1 MNSTPGDT
9 KDVPAP
15 SRRQCLLPS
24 VAHTPSVTEVT
35 PAKKITFLKRG
46 DPQFAGVRLAVH
58 QRTFKTFSA
67 LMDELSQRM
76 PLSFGV
82 RSVTTP
88 RGLHG
93 LSALEQLQDGG
104 CYLCSDK
111 KPPRTPREPGRR
123 QRKSPSAGQS
133 RGFEGGH
140 EAPETSSSW
149 KGLMPP
155 RRLTLVK
162 NGDPRCQQTVV
173 LSHRN
178 TRSLKAFLSKA
189 SELLHFPVKQVYTI
203 SGKKVDSLLTLLDG
217 PSLLVCAGNEAFR
230 RLEMENVGG
239 ARTRTLSGVTAR
251 SGRGGWGPNAKQSV
265 MHSRARS
272 GSRPQQVSLMSERS
286 GLSNHTALGHQDWG
300 GPALDR
306 RPQDTPAPHGS
317 LVAADDVE
325 KKVCM
330 NEDGS
335 LSVEMKVRFQLLGED
350 TLRWSQRV
358 GHTSVFTP
366 ASGEGQVLREADP
379 FCCRQEGY
387 PWGFLAH
394 GAQGLGPYDGGY
406 QGVFNLDQESQPN
419 YDIWRNPLTTPGGTG
434 QTRRRRWGLSKPSG
448 CRSHCSQVANDRK
461 GHGNNNASPVSSPRH
476 PRSAQSGPCCPW
488 TTEGETDSD
497 TLHPASSASSSGVEL
512 EAEKGPCLATGP
524 CGLGPETQGI
534 ERALSD
540 TSVSAESHEGS
551 SECGGQCHRGSSQVR
566 VMVSQGQATQGISTQ
581 SLLSL
586 SRMDFQTEQCNRS
599 TRDQEARGEPDL
611 RLPLVPGCSGSSDGE
626 RGALSAPASAPAQ
639 QRQKKQKRPVSIVCL
654 PDVSIPCQGAQKG
667 HARQCHYC
675 RDTQPSLDT
684 ALQMPMPQEGEQA
697 CPGGPTPRFPPNSP
711 SAENQASG
719 HLRSPFSRSLDFQD
733 PQATSKANI
742 IPTSDSDC
750 ASSFYHPST
759 CSAEPAGDTECQARP
774 PAPTPVHREEV
785 GCLWEDAGTTPEP
798 FSPSVLLDPWP
809 EVEDPGTHQD
819 CCCLQVGAS
828 SVLIVPTGQAQAP
841 ISEACWGTSSF
852 CPTPPQEQT
861 CSRNDPT
868 SSSGPRSDH
877 NQADGHDEPRKTLL
891 GKSPGTRGSLEEQ
904 ADGGVTPT
912 ALPHTSPDAV
922 VREWLGNIPEKPV
935 LMTWEMEG
943 ESTEV
948 ASDGPESPEGDLG
961 DDCYLKALRELAQ
974 ARQQPPEGVTDEQ
987 PEPTGDLPG
996 SGPEYYKPGGDPH
1009 HDAASGEGVKAPA
1022 EAGIGEETTVDHGV
1036 SLYAL
1041 PSRVSASTQIMK
1053 ALLGSKP
1060 DRPSSLPEISS
1071 TVAQR
1076 LSYSAGAL
1084 IACLARLHFFDGN
1097 TRLEESPKY
1106 KEMLNISQAL
1116 WPGSE
1121 LGQAQLAIDL
1131 RKLSSH
1137 QALLGTE
1144 DFTPTSSSGVDVS
1157 SGSGGS
1163 GEGSVPCA
1171 MDNTLAPDRVDLPL
1185 KIPSQRPDSGNQG
1198 YPGVLSHSTASSG
1211 SQMWPCATSGQ
1222 ESGKGGRNQKWSNTP
1237 EQSIQS
1243 TTLEEEAQSEEKK
1256 GRVKERL
1263 QGDGVHGKGL
1273 PEERSGVCSQE
1284 KFPAGSWDRESSPE
1298 DTRMS
1303 KDEAGRDVAS
1313 GGLWPLDGREEP
1325 TESPC
1330 RFRESNSNTNEG
1342 QSLHVLELGLEGK
1355 SRVAATGSEQA
1366 GIKASSRTRETNTP
1380 IAHRRALDP
1389 DPIWVSKLLKKVEKD
1404 FMAHLA
1410 GAITELRARWNLQDN
1425 SQLDQIVTELEQ
1437 DVGRRLQAST
1447 VREVRKIQSR
1457 AGRMVPEPPR
1467 EALRGQTSLQTALRR
1482 RRLQGLRNFSAFP
1495 GQGAPSLALED
1506 GSTLSTALGTRPGVG
1521 GMGDEFCPC
1530 EVCLKKKMTPRFPKG
1545 ATAVFSA
1552 PVRKAFDLQQIL
1564 QSKKEGR
1571 NGEAMEVPPQKAGMM
1586 LPQED
1591 PQTVQGTHQ
1600 KQELRLAPGSG
1611 ADEEEEGKGR
1621 QRLRGEEDSEFLK
1634 AGAGCHVPEEDAAT
1648 AREGEIHISAA
1659 QENQQL
1665 EECMTEEE
1673 TQHQSFREGDSW
1685 EASGRQ
1691 GDDGHSVETRDA
1703 SRERQSEVEGGNQD
1717 EKENGPWGSSGESQR
1732 RAVSKNI
1739 SLDQEGRL
1747 YNYHRRPGPQCHH
1760 TAHSS
1765 RASSLGICSQVSQK
1779 SSEEKFSS
1787 GELKFTKAKNSR
1799 VLHAERE
1806 GTTMYP
1812 ESSSSEQEAPSSPRS
1827 PKQREGEVCGVEDEE
1842 TAGSLVCT
1850 QVKGRVDGIGQDDLD
1865 F

>member
-1 MNSTPGDT
+1 MNSTPGDMR
-9 KDVPAP
+9 DAPAP
-15 SRRQCLLPS
+15 SHRQCLLPS

-93 LSALEQLQDGG
+93 LSTLEQLQDGG

-111 KPPRTPREPGRR
+111 KPPKTPREPGRL

-140 EAPETSSSW
+140 EAPRTSSSW
-149 KGLMPP
+149 KGLMAP

-178 TRSLKAFLSKA
+178 IRSLKAFLVKA
-189 SELLHFPVKQVYTI
+189 SELLCFPVKQVYTI
-203 SGKKVDSLLTLLDG
+203 SGKKVDSLQTLLDG

-230 RLEMENVGG
+230 RLEIENVGG
-239 ARTRTLSGVTAR
+239 TRTRTLSGVTAR
-251 SGRGGWGPNAKQSV
+251 SGHGFWGPNAKQSV
-265 MHSRARS
+265 MHSRAGS
-272 GSRPQQVSLMSERS
+272 GSRLCQLSLMSERP
-286 GLSNHTALGHQDWG
+286 GLSDHPAPGLQAWA

-306 RPQDTPAPHGS
+306 CPQDTPAPPGS

-358 GHTSVFTP
+358 GHASVFTP
-366 ASGEGQVLREADP
+366 ANGEGQVLREADP
-379 FCCRQEGY
+379 FCCRQEGH

-394 GAQGLGPYDGGY
+394 GAQGLGPCDGGY
-406 QGVFNLDQESQPN
+406 QRVFDLDQESQPN
-419 YDIWRNPLTTPGGTG
+419 YDIWRNPFTTPGGTG
-434 QTRRRRWGLSKPSG
+434 PTQRRRWGLSKLSG
-448 CRSHCSQVANDRK
+448 CRSHCSQGANDRK
-461 GHGNNNASPVSSPRH
+461 GHGNYCASPVSSSRH
-476 PRSAQSGPCCPW
+476 PRSAQPGSCCPW
-488 TTEGETDSD
+488 TPEGETDSD
-497 TLHPASSASSSGVEL
+497 TLHPVSSASSPSGAEL
-512 EAEKGPCLATGP
+512 EAGKGPCLVDTGP
-524 CGLGPETQGI
+524 WGLGPETQGI

-551 SECGGQCHRGSSQVR
+551 SEYADQNHRGSSQAR
-566 VMVSQGQATQGISTQ
+566 VMVSQGKAIQGDRSCVSTQ

-586 SRMDFQTEQCNRS
+586 SHMDCQTEKCKWS
-599 TRDQEARGEPDL
+599 TRCQEAGGEPEL
-611 RLPLVPGCSGSSDGE
+611 RLPLVPSHSGSQDTQ
-626 RGALSAPASAPAQ
+626 RGALPAPASAPAQ
-639 QRQKKQKRPVSIVCL
+639 RRQKRQKGLAGVAYLPNVSV
-654 PDVSIPCQGAQKG
+654 PYQGAQKG

-675 RDTQPSLDT
+675 RDIQPSLDT
-684 ALQMPMPQEGEQA
+684 ALQMPMPQEGEKA
-697 CPGGPTPRFPPNSP
+697 YSP
-711 SAENQASG
+711 SAGTQAFG

-733 PQATSKANI
+733 PQATSQTTI

-750 ASSFYHPST
+750 TSSFYHHT
-759 CSAEPAGDTECQARP
+759 CSAEPVGDTESQAHP
-774 PAPTPVHREEV
+774 PAPTPVHKEEV
-785 GCLWEDAGTTPEP
+785 GCLWEAAGTTPEP
-798 FSPSVLLDPWP
+798 FSSSVLLDRWP
-809 EVEDPGTHQD
+809 EAEDPGTHQD
-819 CCCLQVGAS
+819 CCCSQAGAS
-828 SVLIVPTGQAQAP
+828 ALTGPSGQTQAS
-841 ISEACWGTSSF
+841 ISEARWGASSF
-852 CPTPPQEQT
+852 CPTAPQEQT
-861 CSRNDPT
+861 CSRKDPT
-868 SSSGPRSDH
+868 SSSGLSSDH
-877 NQADGHDEPRKTLL
+877 SQAGGHAEPGKTLL
-891 GKSPGTRGSLEEQ
+891 GKSPSTRGSLEQQEE
-904 ADGGVTPT
+904 DGLTPS
-912 ALPHTSPDAV
+912 ALPYTSPDAV
-922 VREWLGNIPEKPV
+922 VREWLGNIPEKPA
-935 LMTWEMEG
+935 LMTCEMEG
-943 ESTEV
+943 ETTEV
-948 ASDGPESPEGDLG
+948 ASDDPESAKEALG
-961 DDCYLKALRELAQ
+961 DDCSLKVLREFAQ
-974 ARQQPPEGVTDEQ
+974 ARQQPPEGVTDEH
-987 PEPTGDLPG
+987 PELAGDLPG
-996 SGPEYYKPGGDPH
+996 SGSVTCKPRSDSH
-1009 HDAASGEGVKAPA
+1009 HGAASGEGVKSPA

-1084 IACLARLHFFDGN
+1084 IACLARLRFFDGN
-1097 TRLEESPKY
+1097 TRLEESPNY
-1106 KEMLNISQAL
+1106 KEMLSISQAL

-1121 LGQAQLAIDL
+1121 LGQGHLDIGF
-1131 RKLSSH
+1131 RKFSSH
-1137 QALLGTE
+1137 QAVLGTE

-1171 MDNTLAPDRVDLPL
+1171 MDNTLAPHRVDLPL
-1185 KIPSQRPDSGNQG
+1185 KISSQRPDSRNQV
-1198 YPGVLSHSTASSG
+1198 YPEALSHSTASSG
-1211 SQMWPCATSGQ
+1211 SQVWACATSGE
-1222 ESGKGGRNQKWSNTP
+1222 ESGKGGRMTKWSNTP
-1237 EQSIQS
+1237 EQSIES
-1243 TTLEEEAQSEEKK
+1243 TVVEEETEGSA
-1256 GRVKERL
+1256 RERL
-1263 QGDGVHGKGL
+1263 PEDGVRGKGL
-1273 PEERSGVCSQE
+1273 LEERAGVCSQE
-1284 KFPAGSWDRESSPE
+1284 MFPGGSRDGENSPE
-1298 DTRMS
+1298 DTRVLN
-1303 KDEAGRDVAS
+1303 DESGRETAS
-1313 GGLWPLDGREEP
+1313 EGLWCLDGREEP

-1330 RFRESNSNTNEG
+1330 HFSKSHSNVSEG
-1342 QSLHVLELGLEGK
+1342 QSLNILESGLEGM
-1355 SRVAATGSEQA
+1355 STVAAMGCAQA
-1366 GIKASSRTRETNTP
+1366 CIKASSGTRETNTSTD
-1380 IAHRRALDP
+1380 HRRSLDP
-1389 DPIWVSKLLKKVEKD
+1389 DPVWVSKLLNKVEKD

-1410 GAITELRARWNLQDN
+1410 SATTELRARWNLQDN
-1425 SQLDQIVTELEQ
+1425 SLLDQMVTELEQ

-1495 GQGAPSLALED
+1495 GQGALSLTLED
-1506 GSTLSTALGTRPGVG
+1506 GATLSTALGTRPGVG
-1521 GMGDEFCPC
+1521 AEGDEFCPC

-1545 ATAVFSA
+1545 ATAVSSA

-1564 QSKKEGR
+1564 QSKK
-1571 NGEAMEVPPQKAGMM
+1571 GEAMEVVPQKSGMM

-1591 PQTVQGTHQ
+1591 PKTVQGTHWEE
-1600 KQELRLAPGSG
+1600 ELRLAPGPVV
-1611 ADEEEEGKGR
+1611 DEEGEGR
-1621 QRLRGEEDSEFLK
+1621 QRLRGEEDPEFLK
-1634 AGAGCHVPEEDAAT
+1634 VEGAGCPVSEEDAAT
-1648 AREGEIHISAA
+1648 SRGGKIHVSAA

-1665 EECMTEEE
+1665 KESVAEEE
-1673 TQHQSFREGDSW
+1673 TPHQRFRDGDDW

-1691 GDDGHSVETRDA
+1691 GDDGHSVETQDT
-1703 SRERQSEVEGGNQD
+1703 SRERQSEVEGENQHK
-1717 EKENGPWGSSGESQR
+1717 KENDPCGSSGERQGR
-1732 RAVSKNI
+1732 TVSENI

-1747 YNYHRRPGPQCHH
+1747 HNCHRRPGPQPHH
-1760 TAHSS
+1760 TADSS
-1765 RASSLGICSQVSQK
+1765 RASSLGNCSQESQK
-1779 SSEEKFSS
+1779 GSEEEFPSR
-1787 GELKFTKAKNSR
+1787 ELKCIKAKNSG

-1806 GTTMYP
+1806 VTMMYP
-1812 ESSSSEQEAPSSPRS
+1812 ESSSSEEEAPSSPRP
-1827 PKQREGEVCGVEDEE
+1827 PKQGEGEVCCVEDQG
-1842 TAGSLVCT
+1842 TAESLVCT
-1850 QVKGRVDGIGQDDLD
+1850 HVEGRVDGFGQDDLD